1 MTISNNIASLQAN
14 QTFMNTNANNVANAN
29 TDGFVPTDTQIKSN
43 GNAPKAENR
52 LADNDGS
59 QKSQTNLTKE
69 LPNQVTI
76 DGVEKA
82 NVTAIKAQDDVM
94 GTLLDIKA

>member
-14 QTFMNTNANNVANAN
+14 QTFMNTNANNIA
-29 TDGFVPTDTQIKSN
+29 
-43 GNAPKAENR
+43 
-52 LADNDGS
+52 NDGS
-59 QKSQTNLTKE
+59 QKSQTNLAKE
-69 LPNQVTI
+69 IPNQVTI
-76 DGVEKA
+76 AGIEKA